1 MVQTEISQLS
11 AECTEWRQI
20 LRNYRDEFHD
30 CEKALLE
37 TCKKTLSRDHF
48 TQVEHFQNQFD
59 IQLNNIHNLKQVIKT
74 HQRKAQLETSGEE
87 VYVEHEHLLN
97 EFLSLES
104 TLQELREEFKNFIN
118 NTSCS

>member
-37 TCKKTLSRDHF
+37 MCKRSLTKDHL

-59 IQLNNIHNLKQVIKT
+59 IQLKNIHDLKQTIKT
-74 HQRKAQLETSGEE
+74 HDRKVQLETSGEE
-87 VYVEHEHLLN
+87 VYVEHENLLG
-97 EFLSLES
+97 EFLALEN
-104 TLQELREEFKNFIN
+104 TLQELREDFKNFIN
-118 NTSCS
+118 RTSC